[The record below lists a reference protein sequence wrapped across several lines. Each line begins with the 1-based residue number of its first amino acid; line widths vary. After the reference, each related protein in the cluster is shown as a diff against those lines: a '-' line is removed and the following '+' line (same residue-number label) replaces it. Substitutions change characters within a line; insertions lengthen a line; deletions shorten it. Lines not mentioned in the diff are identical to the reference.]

1 MSAASTGGPGARVRS
16 VNVAVVREFPH
27 RGRTVRT
34 GIWKLPAAG
43 PVKVGAEGIEGDAV
57 VDRRYHGGLDKAVY
71 AYAAED
77 YEWWS
82 EELGEDLEPG
92 RFGENLTTEG
102 IDLVG
107 ARIGDRWRVGTA
119 LLEVSEPR
127 TPCYKLA
134 YKMGDRRFIKRFAK
148 ALRLGAYLRVVEPGE
163 IGAGDAIELV
173 ERPQHDVTVQLLGRA
188 MLGERDLAADVL
200 AAPALSEKLRSWAED
215 RSAKAG

>member
-1 MSAASTGGPGARVRS
+1 MSAASTGGPGAGVRS

-27 RGRTVRT
+27 RGGTVRT

-71 AYAAED
+71 TYAAED

-134 YKMGDRRFIKRFAK
+134 CKMGDRRFIKRFAK